1 MTSLLMKDES
11 RRCGGSAH
19 AGFSDQSHP
28 PLKNRIARLEVLV
41 HAAK

>member
-1 MTSLLMKDES
+1 LAQVA
-11 RRCGGSAH
+11 AH

-28 PLKNRIARLEVLV
+28 PLKNRIALLEALV